1 MADAPSSRR
10 SSRFSMRSK
19 QIGQLLQEANEVKA
33 EHIAKALK
41 IQEQQGGLIGQ
52 ILRSMGVCK
61 PSAVRDSLLKQVQ
74 VTDIHCEDLTPEP
87 TVLGMVSKEQCETDK
102 LCPFEAV
109 EGLLCIVMGNPL
121 NRRAIN
127 AIEEATKVKV
137 KPFKAPWP
145 KIKEMIDRSYTDE
158 NMAAAASA
166 PTEEA
171 SDSDEAP
178 AIEEL
183 DAEPPAEIPAPDFGG
198 PTEAVAVEEP
208 AADEETPPEPESQPE
223 DLIEG
228 LDTLNDGNAEVIETD
243 GRGLTRKKKEEVEEE
258 APKPKAPK
266 IAKVN
271 VNLDELDLNEAS
283 EVVGEED
290 EEEEE
295 QLEEITGE
303 AAPAAAKPKPAAASA
318 PKIEALAAF
327 SAVPDAY
334 FYEEG
339 AAPEEGSERTEELL
353 ELIQQ
358 LPVAEVVAESAADY
372 RAAQEKKAKTPA
384 PKPAAAPALKASA
397 KPAAAA
403 APAKKEVAVEH
414 TAAPKEPVTAV
425 ALSDSEFNALVA
437 ALEPDPVGEWDWQYA
452 APGPVLVEEFETEA
466 A

>member
-102 LCPFEAV
+102 LCPFEVV

-127 AIEEATKVKV
+127 AIEETTKVKV

-158 NMAAAASA
+158 NMAAAAPAEDASGS
-166 PTEEA
+166 EE
-171 SDSDEAP
+171 SP
-178 AIEEL
+178 AIEDL
-183 DAEPPAEIPAPDFGG
+183 DAAPPAEIPAPDFGAE
-198 PTEAVAVEEP
+198 TEAVAVEEP
-208 AADEETPPEPESQPE
+208 AATAEEPAPEPEPQAE

-228 LDTLNDGNAEVIETD
+228 LDNLNDGNAEVIETD

-271 VNLDELDLNEAS
+271 VNLDDLDLNEAS

-303 AAPAAAKPKPAAASA
+303 QVAAPAKPKPALAPA
-318 PKIEALAAF
+318 PKAEALPVF
-327 SAVPDAY
+327 SVVQDAY

-339 AAPEEGSERTEELL
+339 AAPEEGVERTEELL

-358 LPVAEVVAESAADY
+358 LPVAEVVAESPADY
-372 RAAQEKKAKTPA
+372 RAAQEKKAKAPAPA
-384 PKPAAAPALKASA
+384 PKPAVAPKAPA

-414 TAAPKEPVTAV
+414 TVAPKEPVTAV
-425 ALSDSEFNALVA
+425 ALSDAEFNSLVA